1 MKLLT
6 LEEWIKTIYSS
17 DYPSLQTLQRW
28 ARNGNI
34 YPPPEKLGK
43 QYRVREDAIYIDP
56 LNYSPSY
63 YKSKLLQFIDK
74 TRSASP
80 VSLNKK
86 R

>member
-1 MKLLT
+1 MKFLT

-34 YPPPEKLGK
+34 YPAPEKHGK

-56 LNYSPSY
+56 LNYSQSY
-63 YKSKLLQFIDK
+63 YKSKVLQLIYK
-74 TRSASP
+74 NTYVTPS
-80 VSLNKK
+80 SLNKK

>member
-1 MKLLT
+1 MKFLT

-34 YPPPEKLGK
+34 YPAPEKHGK

-56 LNYSPSY
+56 LNYSQSY
-63 YKSKLLQFIDK
+63 YKSKVLQLIDK
-74 TRSASP
+74 NTYVTPS
-80 VSLNKK
+80 SLNKK